1 MKKIIIILLLII
13 LAVLAYLFIRNPE
26 QDTYTIEENAS
37 EDVAQNESD
46 SDSDEDNDPVQE
58 KQTVIGT
65 SVQGNEINAYHFGK
79 GDDEILFVGG
89 LHGGYSW
96 NTSLLMYELID
107 YLEDNA
113 EVVPENIKVTVIPV
127 MNPDGLED
135 IVGTT
140 GRFSKSD
147 VSSATE
153 LFDSARFNSNDV
165 DLNRNFDCEW
175 QPEGTW
181 KSFTV
186 SGGSSPFSEPESQAL
201 RSYVQNVNPVGAV
214 VWYSSAGGVYSSSC
228 KNGVS
233 SETSDLIEEFADA
246 SGYPAY
252 KDFDFYEITGDA
264 VNWLAKENIPAIS
277 VLLTNHQDTELNKN
291 IRGIKAVLD
300 YYAQ

>member
-1 MKKIIIILLLII
+1 MKKTIIILMVII
-13 LAVLAYLFIRNPE
+13 IAIVAYLLLRDSE
-26 QDTYTIEENAS
+26 QNTYNKEGITS
-37 EDVAQNESD
+37 EDVTKEPD
-46 SDSDEDNDPVQE
+46 SDADEKSDPMQE

-65 SVQGNEINAYHFGK
+65 SVQGNEISAYHFGT
-79 GDDEILFVGG
+79 GNNEILFVGG

-96 NTSLLMYELID
+96 NTSLLMYELIE
-107 YLEDNA
+107 YLENNS
-113 EVVPENIKVTVIPV
+113 EIVPENIKVTVIPV

-135 IVGTT
+135 VVGKT

-147 VSSATE
+147 VSTTTE
-153 LFDSARFNSNDV
+153 LLNSARFNSNNV

-175 QPEGTW
+175 QSVGTW
-181 KSFTV
+181 KSAIV
-186 SGGSSPFSEPESQAL
+186 SGGSEPFSEPESQAL
-201 RSYVQNVNPVGAV
+201 RSYVQKVNPVGAV

-233 SETSDLIEEFADA
+233 TQTSDLTKEFAKA
-246 SGYPAY
+246 SGYPPF

-277 VLLTNHQDTELNKN
+277 ILLTNHQDTEFNKN
-291 IRGIKAVLD
+291 ILGIKAVLD